1 MQEETLIGSIDPAV
15 TEMYLPHS
23 EKGMKRAYAQRGWQR
38 LEKALNQ
45 MEEMLGFLKTIF
57 FGPQI

>member
-1 MQEETLIGSIDPAV
+1 MSIDPAV
-15 TEMYLPHS
+15 TEMYLS
-23 EKGMKRAYAQRGWQR
+23 QTEKGMKRAYAQRDWQR